1 MALADKHKI
10 IELEAIIL
18 EQDTKVDSEKDW
30 VVLTET
36 VAALNHIGN
45 SSNQYIRSKYQT
57 NLDWCP
63 RDQGRRDFHMHTSI
77 SDGSLD
83 IEDVVKEL
91 VKRVVK
97 IAAITDHNALCAVD
111 KYIETGARYGV
122 IMIPAVEFSCCK
134 EVNPVDKSSI
144 AGDILAFFVN
154 PHDLK
159 LIEVAEHNS
168 RMYQLMT
175 YVHTFKM
182 LDYLDKRGEL
192 KAALSD
198 FPQYQGLGIPRI
210 IRMMVIFQNEH
221 YLAVYKRNGISEMV
235 VRVRNGLVRLN
246 ARDFENFLV
255 YW

>member
-1 MALADKHKI
+1 LEQLQRANIIVIPKEKILKSVEERFSYKFTGVIIIILEELEKGLSIIELKDASTEEEAILFKTRQIIEKAVWPIISRSSSSIEESFRQETEHVLVNRKRLMALADKHKI

-122 IMIPAVEFSCCK
+122 IMIPAVEFPAAK
-134 EVNPVDKSSI
+134 
-144 AGDILAFFVN
+144 
-154 PHDLK
+154 K
-159 LIEVAEHNS
+159 LI
-168 RMYQLMT
+168 L
-175 YVHTFKM
+175 
-182 LDYLDKRGEL
+182 LI
-192 KAALSD
+192 KAAL
-198 FPQYQGLGIPRI
+198 P
-210 IRMMVIFQNEH
+210 E
-221 YLAVYKRNGISEMV
+221 ISWHS
-235 VRVRNGLVRLN
+235 L
-246 ARDFENFLV
+246 
-255 YW
+255 